1 MFPQIK
7 TSNQDLKIIKM
18 NKIEILELKSTI
30 TEIKNTLEG
39 FSRGFGQAKER
50 LTRGQV
56 NWDYIIWGTESKINK
71 ENEKCLRDLWNIISY
86 EIICKISLRVEK
98 GAERIIEIIKL
109 QFPLWHVSHLEVVIP
124 SWQQIK
130 SWKKSINL
138 FTSAREVRPQRKL
151 LPL

>member
-1 MFPQIK
+1 MK

-18 NKIEILELKSTI
+18 NKIEILELKSTV

-50 LTRGQV
+50 LTRRQV

-138 FTSAREVRPQRKL
+138 VTSAREMRPQRKL